1 MLVSQHNDTW
11 GEDMIPIGEDADG
24 VIGGM
29 ATGAPLRIL
38 VHFKPPSSISKPQMT
53 LHLPSGQIR
62 ELTVGGRHDPVI
74 APRATPVVEAVC
86 RLVVA
91 DLLMMR
97 EELK

>member
-1 MLVSQHNDTW
+1 
-11 GEDMIPIGEDADG
+11 MIPIGENADG
-24 VIGGM
+24 AIGGM
-29 ATGAPLRIL
+29 ATGAPVRVL

-53 LHLPSGQIR
+53 LHLPSGKVR

-74 APRATPVVEAVC
+74 APRAAPVVEAVC

-97 EELK
+97 EEFE